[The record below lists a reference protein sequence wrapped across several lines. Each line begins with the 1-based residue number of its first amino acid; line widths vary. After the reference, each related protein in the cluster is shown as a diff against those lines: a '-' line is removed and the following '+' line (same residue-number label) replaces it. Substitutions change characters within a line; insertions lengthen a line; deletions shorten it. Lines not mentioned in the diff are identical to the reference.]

1 MREIERKPVAE
12 FRANVRLAECVVN
25 KGNPARLG
33 LEIAPQEV
41 AQHAVRDNETLLI
54 ALELKTRTPG
64 TFIRREGR
72 IEANGCF
79 RRNV

>member
-12 FRANVRLAECVVN
+12 FRANVRLAECVVD
-25 KGNPARLG
+25 KPNPARLG
-33 LEIAPQEV
+33 PEISPQEV
-41 AQHAVRDNETLLI
+41 AKHAVRDNKTLLI
-54 ALELKTRTPG
+54 ALELKTCTPG

-72 IEANGCF
+72 MEASGCF